1 MLKVVVV
8 DDEPRIGVLCKR
20 VLEHEGMEAVA
31 FTDPLS
37 ALEYLRSERAD
48 VLLADV
54 RMPVMDGF
62 ELLQHVRECC
72 PSTAVVIMTA
82 YGELDTALKALH
94 GGADGMILKP
104 FQGNQALAEAV
115 RRGFAQRRRYEEA
128 AQLHALLPLLRVA
141 EALLSESAGG
151 AEFSAIAEQVQTLFP
166 NHDFGAYAWEGKQ
179 GECFICIGE
188 APNDERALERMRTA
202 LLQDCADDGCVL
214 PLEWA
219 AEFGWSA
226 ALLAGAARGERF
238 YAILLGRKEGRF
250 ASVDYTVAA
259 ILARLIASAAELQ
272 HSLESERRAQE
283 ELAKANQQAAL
294 GRIMASLAHEF
305 NNPLQTLRNS
315 LYLALRNEDNPQI
328 CKHYL
333 KTADSHAEYLVDI
346 ANRMLDF
353 YRPDT
358 ASRRLISL
366 SEIVPDVLERLT
378 DEAQARNV
386 KLAADLP
393 TSLPKV
399 FVAPQ
404 HIRYAIWHLAKDL
417 LEAIP
422 AGGSLHFRLAN
433 GNGSVLLEVSTTLP
447 QNPALVE
454 NVLPEDGF
462 ALDTIGSAIAEGVV
476 SAHGGKFSTA
486 QAPSGGVVVKIY
498 LPVAS

>member
-8 DDEPRIGVLCKR
+8 DDEPHIGVLCKR
-20 VLEHEGMEAVA
+20 VLEREGMEAVA
-31 FTDPLS
+31 FTEPLS

-62 ELLQHVRECC
+62 ELLQRVRECC

-115 RRGFAQRRRYEEA
+115 RKGFAQRRRYEEA
-128 AQLHALLPLLRVA
+128 AQLHALLPLLHVA
-141 EALLSESAGG
+141 EALLSESAGDAG
-151 AEFSAIAEQVQTLFP
+151 FSVIAEQVQTLFP
-166 NHDFGAYAWEGKQ
+166 NHDFGAYAWEGEQ
-179 GECFICIGE
+179 GKCFICVGE
-188 APNDERALERMRTA
+188 APDDDETLGRMRAA
-202 LLQDCADDGCVL
+202 LLQDCADNGCVL
-214 PLEWA
+214 SPGWA
-219 AEFGWSA
+219 AEFGWSE
-226 ALLAGAARGERF
+226 ALLVGAARGERF

-250 ASVDYTVAA
+250 APVDHTVGA

-328 CKHYL
+328 CKQYL
-333 KTADSHAEYLVDI
+333 KTADQHAEFLVDI
-346 ANRMLDF
+346 ANRILDF
-353 YRPDT
+353 YRPDA
-358 ASRRLISL
+358 ASRRLVSL
-366 SEIVPDVLERLT
+366 SEILPEVVARLT
-378 DEAQARNV
+378 DEARARDV
-386 KLAADLP
+386 KVAVDLP
-393 TSLPKV
+393 SSLPKV

-404 HIRYAIWHLAKDL
+404 HIRYALVHLAKDL
-417 LEAIP
+417 LEATP

-433 GNGSVLLEVSTTLP
+433 GDGSVLLEISTVVP
-447 QNPALVE
+447 KNSASAE
-454 NVLPEDGF
+454 SVLPESGF
-462 ALDTIGSAIAEGVV
+462 ALDTIGSAITEGVV
-476 SAHGGKFSTA
+476 SAHGGTFSTA
-486 QAPSGGVVVKIY
+486 LTSSGGVVVKIC